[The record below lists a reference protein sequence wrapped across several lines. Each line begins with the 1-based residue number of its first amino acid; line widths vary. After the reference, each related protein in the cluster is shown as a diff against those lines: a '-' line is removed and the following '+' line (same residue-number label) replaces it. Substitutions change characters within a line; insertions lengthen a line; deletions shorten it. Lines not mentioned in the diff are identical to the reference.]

1 MLQLENLSL
10 IEMALEYFRIRG
22 FECQAPAILRGI
34 SGKSYRFDIVLRGK
48 DGKRRVVWVKD
59 WNRYVGINVIIALD
73 VASED
78 VRIPNPVMVGR
89 GFSDNVR
96 TYSRRRG
103 ISLITDREILSSLMG
118 TSL

>member
-1 MLQLENLSL
+1 
-10 IEMALEYFRIRG
+10 MALEYFRRRG
-22 FECQAPAILRGI
+22 FKCQAPAILNGI
-34 SGKSYRFDIVLRGK
+34 SGRSYRFDILLKGK
-48 DGKRRVVWVKD
+48 AREKRVVWVKD

-78 VRIPNPVMVGR
+78 VGIPNPIMVGR

-96 TYSRRRG
+96 TYSQRRG